1 MKEGGMTYGQIA
13 KKLKRSQ
20 SSVTQQS
27 RILGLS
33 KTRNHKPR
41 LWVGDTWVDEAFKI
55 KHEQV
60 KAKEVGKQWTDMGD
74 RLKTLELIEE
84 LLKSPRESEL
94 IVENIR
100 LKKEN
105 ADLRS
110 LLKSVQTRVAS
121 VFEEVGE

>member
-1 MKEGGMTYGQIA
+1 
-13 KKLKRSQ
+13 
-20 SSVTQQS
+20 VTNS
-27 RILGLS
+27 
-33 KTRNHKPR
+33 TPHKPNPF
-41 LWVGDTWVDEAFKI
+41 LVQHD
-55 KHEQV
+55 QP

-84 LLKSPRESEL
+84 LLNSPKESQL
-94 IVENIR
+94 IAENIR